1 MDIKKK
7 KILLRRKAMPNWCS
21 NSLEI
26 RASKE
31 DLEAIKKQV
40 SKSYIHKGFTLK
52 FDTELEEWKRVWH
65 EEDTGELVFS
75 FQNIIPMPD
84 EKNKDEDWYQWRLDN
99 WDTKWD
105 SSEAFLN
112 ERDNSLIYTFDTAWS
127 PPMNVY
133 FELSKQYPQATL
145 MVSYDEPG
153 MSFYGM
159 HIIRNGE
166 ELSVI
171 QGDMSHLSHKLM
183 GEECMCEG
191 LDDTEADEAPYI
203 DCPIVRTTNKEA
215 INNG

>member
-1 MDIKKK
+1 
-7 KILLRRKAMPNWCS
+7 MPNWCS

-52 FDTELEEWKRVWH
+52 FDTELKEWKREWH

-84 EKNKDEDWYQWRLDN
+84 EKNKDDNWYEWRLAN

-105 SSEAFLN
+105 SSETILN

-133 FELSKQYPQATL
+133 VELSKQYPGATL

-171 QGDMSHLSHKLM
+171 QGDMSHLYHMLIKA
-183 GEECMCEG
+183 ECYCES
-191 LDDTEADEAPYI
+191 LDETEADEAPYP
-203 DCPIVRTTNKEA
+203 DCPVVRSTNKEA
-215 INNG
+215 INNE